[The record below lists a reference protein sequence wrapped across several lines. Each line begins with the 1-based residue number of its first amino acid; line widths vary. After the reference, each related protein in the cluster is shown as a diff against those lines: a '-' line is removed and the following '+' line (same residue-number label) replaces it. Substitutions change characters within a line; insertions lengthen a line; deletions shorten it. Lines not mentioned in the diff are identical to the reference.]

1 MLVAGVL
8 AAVLLVL
15 LNGCFAAY
23 ELAVVATAGPDGEPA
38 PAHTRRTTTRRAP
51 RSRQDLLGGARLGVT
66 ACSLGLGLLAGP
78 LAVAAA
84 TWSTGTS
91 DDGTG
96 RAVALVVVLVVV
108 ISLQVVAGEL
118 LPKAVATTYP
128 ARVLAALGPPVRFA
142 AAVVAPV
149 VRLANAAGQ
158 AVVRAVVP
166 PRAGEQGDAST
177 REELRR
183 LVRDSEASG
192 SITHSDAELLDR
204 TFRFAEKVAADV
216 LTPRVEVEALPVDAL
231 VGDLLDRSA
240 TTGLSRFP
248 VHRGDLDDVLGVV
261 HVKDVLGLPAATRR
275 DVPLSRLVREVAAV
289 PESKDLESL
298 MAELQAQTGQ
308 FAVVV
313 DEYGGTAGIVT
324 LEDVLE
330 ELVGNID
337 DEHDPLLG
345 GSAVR
350 RWAGAHDVS
359 GRLHGDELSEVCGFV
374 LPDGEYETL
383 GGFVMDRLG
392 RVPAVGDRFGHD
404 GWSVEVLEVDGRR
417 VRTVRLV
424 APPPGVLGDRS

>member
-38 PAHTRRTTTRRAP
+38 PAPTRRTTSRRGS

-78 LAVAAA
+78 LAVAVASWPTDA
-84 TWSTGTS
+84 SG
-91 DDGTG
+91 DGVARG
-96 RAVALVVVLVVV
+96 VALVVVLVVV

-118 LPKAVATTYP
+118 LPKAVATTHP
-128 ARVLAALGPPVRFA
+128 ARVLAVLSPPVRFV

-149 VRLANAAGQ
+149 VRLANRVAQ

-166 PRAGEQGDAST
+166 RGAGEQGDAST

-216 LTPRVEVEALPVDAL
+216 LTPRVEVESLPVDAL

-240 TTGLSRFP
+240 ATGLSRFP

-275 DVPLSRLVREVAAV
+275 DVPLSHLVREVAAV

-330 ELVGNID
+330 ELVGDID

-359 GRLHGDELSEVCGFV
+359 GRLHGDELIEVCGFE

-392 RVPAVGDRFGHD
+392 RVPAVGDRFVHD
-404 GWSVEVLEVDGRR
+404 GWSVEVLDVDGHR

-424 APPPGVLGDRS
+424 APRPGVLGARP